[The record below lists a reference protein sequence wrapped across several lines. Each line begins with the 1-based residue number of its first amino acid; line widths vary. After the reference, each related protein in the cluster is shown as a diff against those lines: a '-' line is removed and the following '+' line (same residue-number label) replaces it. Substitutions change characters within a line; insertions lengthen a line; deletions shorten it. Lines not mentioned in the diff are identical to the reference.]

1 MDNQTVN
8 MYLTANAKYFEASA
22 IPSLRMKLEK
32 ASEGSYEA
40 LQSVELKDPT
50 TLIIISILLGSFGI
64 DRFMLG
70 EVGMG
75 ILKLLTGGVCGILT
89 IYDWCTIMKKTR
101 QANLAAVSM
110 VL

>member
-8 MYLTANAKYFEASA
+8 MYLVANAKYFEASA

-32 ASEGSYEA
+32 ASEDSYVA
-40 LQSVELKDPT
+40 LQAVELKDPT
-50 TLIIISILLGSFGI
+50 TLIIVSILLGSFGI

-89 IYDWCTIMKKTR
+89 IYDWCTIMKKAR